1 MKQIASEQVSFVQDN
16 DDSYNYMLGD
26 NVLNET
32 LGLRS
37 IPIADFIDEINFL
50 RSLAVTYNSELEVTK
65 NCFR

>member
-1 MKQIASEQVSFVQDN
+1 MKQIASEQVSFLQDN

-32 LGLRS
+32 GLGLRS
-37 IPIADFIDEINFL
+37 IADFIDEISFL
-50 RSLAVTYNSELEVTK
+50 RSLAVTYSSELEVTK